1 MSSMQKQG
9 RLTRWLG
16 CLGDS
21 VTERTGRAL
30 ERVKYRIDFEDGLH
44 TISQLVKKDWQV
56 VASYKKFRDAVK
68 ALNELRGVKK

>member
-1 MSSMQKQG
+1 M
-9 RLTRWLG
+9 
-16 CLGDS
+16 
-21 VTERTGRAL
+21 TEKTGRAL

-44 TISQLVKKDWQV
+44 TIAQLVKKDWKV

>member
-1 MSSMQKQG
+1 M
-9 RLTRWLG
+9 
-16 CLGDS
+16 
-21 VTERTGRAL
+21 TEKTGRAL

-44 TISQLVKKDWQV
+44 TIAQLVKKDWQV

>member
-1 MSSMQKQG
+1 M
-9 RLTRWLG
+9 
-16 CLGDS
+16 
-21 VTERTGRAL
+21 TEKTGRAL

-44 TISQLVKKDWQV
+44 TISQLVNKDWQV

>member
-1 MSSMQKQG
+1 MSEK
-9 RLTRWLG
+9 
-16 CLGDS
+16 
-21 VTERTGRAL
+21 TGRAL

-56 VASYKKFRDAVK
+56 VASHKKFRDAVK

>member
-1 MSSMQKQG
+1 MSDK
-9 RLTRWLG
+9 TA
-16 CLGDS
+16 
-21 VTERTGRAL
+21 RAL

>member
-1 MSSMQKQG
+1 MSEK
-9 RLTRWLG
+9 
-16 CLGDS
+16 
-21 VTERTGRAL
+21 TGRAL
-30 ERVKYRIDFEDGLH
+30 ERVKFRVDFDPETKLH